1 MYIVIVGGGKIGK
14 NLAKNL
20 LQEGHSVAVIE
31 LNPDKCEELATTL
44 NTLVINGDGG
54 DYSVLESAESKNA
67 NFVVAVTGNDEVNFV
82 VCELAKIS
90 FQVGKTITRVND
102 SRNESIFK
110 KLGIDYVFTS
120 SYLISKMMQET
131 IKSEDS
137 GIPFILNSF
146 LDKKSKFEIDR
157 FIVNNKSPVLNKK
170 IQDLKLPKEVLII
183 ALMKNDEILI
193 PYGNTI
199 LENND
204 IIYVVLKKDLVNQVR
219 HILFNSH

>member
-20 LQEGHSVAVIE
+20 IQEGHSVAVVE
-31 LNPDKCEELATTL
+31 LNPEKCEELATSL

-54 DYSVLESAESKNA
+54 DYSVLESAESKSA
-67 NFVVAVTGNDEVNFV
+67 DFVVAVTGNDEVNFV

-90 FQVGKTITRVND
+90 FQVNKTITRVND

-110 KLGIDYVFTS
+110 KLGVDYVFTS

-146 LDKKSKFEIDR
+146 LDKKSKFDIAR
-157 FIVNNKSPVLNKK
+157 FIISEKSPSYNKR

-183 ALMKNDEILI
+183 AMVKDNEIII
-193 PYGNTI
+193 PFGNTV

-219 HILFNSH
+219 HILINSH